1 MIMNE
6 YPSELLIILMEEAA
20 EVQQVASKILRF
32 GISESNFT
40 DLRKEVADLSEMI
53 DRLQLGDL
61 TDLKRA
67 KADKL
72 KIWSN
77 LDDQ

>member
-1 MIMNE
+1 MTMNE

-32 GISESNFT
+32 GISESNFA

-77 LDDQ
+77 LDD

>member
-1 MIMNE
+1 MIKNE

>member
-1 MIMNE
+1 MTMNE

-32 GISESNFT
+32 GISEQNFT

-77 LDDQ
+77 LDD